1 MNKVSYTQYQLRELA
16 HAIAFHYVNQTQYQS
31 KPRIFVYNNEL
42 HFDTNSPVFGASE
55 ILFNH
60 FDECDIIFDSDDL
73 DDALINIDV
82 DPDNLQASYDEIAN
96 AVEIRLEQIL
106 DDYNE

>member
-1 MNKVSYTQYQLRELA
+1 MNKVIYTQDQLRELA
-16 HAIAFHYVNQTQYQS
+16 DAIAYHYVNQVQYQS
-31 KPRIFVYNNEL
+31 KPRVFVYNNEL
-42 HFDTNSPVFGASE
+42 HFDVNSPVFGTSL

-60 FDECDIIFDSDDL
+60 FEECDIIFDKDDL
-73 DDALINIDV
+73 DDVLINIDV
-82 DPDNLQASYDEIAN
+82 DSDNLQVSYDEIAN